1 MKMLLFLLLSF
12 LTYAQSPYPDTLFL
26 KDGRTFPCLLT
37 QINESRV
44 EVFYSN
50 DIIRVVFLPSV
61 QRISLEEF
69 GTVYSSAS
77 GFVKDL
83 DSIQAYIDKRS
94 KGIEEE
100 VAKNDSLMKNNTD
113 KQILALN
120 KKWSFGIL
128 LIPDYSGTMYNIF
141 YNTYPSYEVSTYGY
155 KTNQI
160 NMEGQFSYSNSQN
173 TRITFNIM
181 FISTSSELKEEY
193 HSNGINYYTSG
204 DITTRGLD
212 LIDLSLGFKYYF
224 LDFSLE
230 KITAYMLGGI
240 GKQFAFVKNG
250 SKDLYNATQSTSSSN
265 DNEEEYLG
273 DLNSPWHLNLGF
285 GVEYFFNES
294 LTLTSVFYFQYS
306 NISATYNYR
315 SQDQTSSSSKE
326 YSYSEIVT
334 QIGVGANFY
343 F

>member
-1 MKMLLFLLLSF
+1 MKTLLLLLLSF

-26 KDGRTFPCLLT
+26 NDGRTFPCQVT

-44 EVFYSN
+44 TVTYSK

-61 QRISLEEF
+61 QRISLEEL
-69 GTVYSSAS
+69 GTIYSSTS
-77 GFVKDL
+77 GFVKDP

-94 KGIEEE
+94 TEISEEKM
-100 VAKNDSLMKNNTD
+100 KNDSLMENNPD

-120 KKWSFGIL
+120 KNWSFGIL
-128 LIPDYSGTMYNIF
+128 LIPDYSGTFYNIF
-141 YNTYPSYEVSTYGY
+141 YNTYPSSEIITYGY
-155 KTNQI
+155 KPNQI
-160 NMEGQFSYSNSQN
+160 NMEGQFSYGNSQN
-173 TRITFNIM
+173 TRLTFNITYT
-181 FISTSSELKEEY
+181 STSNEINEEY
-193 HSNGINYYTSG
+193 HSSNADYYTSG
-204 DITTRGLD
+204 DLTTKGLD

-224 LDFSLE
+224 LDLSLD

-240 GKQFAFVKNG
+240 GKQFAFVKNE
-250 SKDLYNATQSTSSSN
+250 SKDLYNTTQSTSANN

-294 LTLTSVFYFQYS
+294 LSLTSVFYFQYS
-306 NISATYNYR
+306 NISATYNYT
-315 SQDQTSSSSKE
+315 SQNTTSSKE
-326 YSYSEIVT
+326 YSYSEIIT
-334 QIGVGANFY
+334 RIGVGVNFY